1 MFGVSSSFIA
11 SGLGESHLS
20 DVAGTRRVIVSEDD
34 HHNQLNG
41 TERREEHPNPVTTID
56 DDVGKTGEM
65 IGTKLGKGTG

>member
-1 MFGVSSSFIA
+1 M
-11 SGLGESHLS
+11 
-20 DVAGTRRVIVSEDD
+20 IVSEDD

-65 IGTKLGKGTG
+65 IGTKLGKGSVDTGVGRNQVASDNKRFGGRVG